1 MVSITKIGMSALFSS
16 MALANSTGFGAVL
29 DAKLEALTKAVD
41 LLQKGQVIQN
51 AAIHALEDDVDMIL
65 DQQITGDYYY

>member
-16 MALANSTGFGAVL
+16 MALAQGFGAVL
-29 DAKLEALTKAVD
+29 DAKLAALDKAIE
-41 LLQKGQVIQN
+41 LLQKGQVTQN
-51 AAIHALEDDVDMIL
+51 AAIHALEDDVDEIM